1 MVVLEHFGM
10 KLVNLVPNYIT
21 MLSVFVYLSVAY
33 LGIILDM
40 YLFKYYYG
48 MGKLRGIVSSCAIQ
62 LHEGSRG
69 STSPCSPDRR
79 AQDGGKD
86 GSTALRPRTTV
97 SSSWAKLGR
106 RTSHGTRLQA
116 T

>member
-40 YLFKYYYG
+40 YLFQVLLWNG
-48 MGKLRGIVSSCAIQ
+48 Q
-62 LHEGSRG
+62 
-69 STSPCSPDRR
+69 
-79 AQDGGKD
+79 
-86 GSTALRPRTTV
+86 TARDCE
-97 SSSWAKLGR
+97 
-106 RTSHGTRLQA
+106 
-116 T
+116 